1 MRLEGKVAVVT
12 AAGQGIGKASALA
25 MAREGAEVWATDVR
39 QETLAGYEG
48 IANVR
53 TAVLDVLDQT
63 AIEGFFAPLPRVDVL
78 FNCAGCVHNGTIL
91 DAINE
96 DWAFAYDLNVRSQ
109 FWAIRAVLPKMLAA
123 GGGSIVNMA
132 SVASSLRGLPNRFI
146 YGTTKAAV
154 IGLTKAVAA
163 DFVRQGIRCNCVSP
177 GTVETPS
184 LNERINAYDDPVEA
198 RKAFVARQP
207 LGRLARPEE
216 IASAIVF
223 LASDESVFVTG
234 QNLSVDGGI
243 TMH

>member
-39 QETLAGYEG
+39 QETLAGYEK

-53 TAVLDVLDQT
+53 TAVLDVLDQK
-63 AIEGFFAPLPRVDVL
+63 AIDDFFAPLPRIDVL

-91 DAINE
+91 EATNE

-243 TMH
+243 TI